1 MVSRKRRKSPSK
13 LFWGG
18 IKSTWANMLEPPW
31 RHSSQDDDQSA
42 RWLIWLMN
50 WSWVVAGLVF
60 GAFVAPSVIQ
70 FAGLS
75 NSPYQAWLVIAVTV
89 LAGFLVQFLGSC
101 LVVLYAVVALE
112 SYMADFYIAESVDI
126 VIGVVVFAFPYV
138 GVLYALYLYFTS
150 ASTDQELVT
159 TGFAGGILI
168 KTFAIPFIKGIVT
181 GTLLKWVIK
190 ALGGGKDTKKAD

>member
-1 MVSRKRRKSPSK
+1 
-13 LFWGG
+13 
-18 IKSTWANMLEPPW
+18 
-31 RHSSQDDDQSA
+31 
-42 RWLIWLMN
+42 
-50 WSWVVAGLVF
+50 
-60 GAFVAPSVIQ
+60 
-70 FAGLS
+70 
-75 NSPYQAWLVIAVTV
+75 
-89 LAGFLVQFLGSC
+89 
-101 LVVLYAVVALE
+101 
-112 SYMADFYIAESVDI
+112 
-126 VIGVVVFAFPYV
+126 VVFAFPYV